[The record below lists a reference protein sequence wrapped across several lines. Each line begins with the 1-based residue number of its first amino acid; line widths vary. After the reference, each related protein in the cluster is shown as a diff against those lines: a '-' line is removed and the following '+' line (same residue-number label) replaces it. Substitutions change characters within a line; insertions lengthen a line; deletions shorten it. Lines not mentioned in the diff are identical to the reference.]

1 MNIWQ
6 MLALVAV
13 MALAVL
19 LLRGAPFLLFP
30 AHKPTPRYILFLGK
44 FLPFAIMGLLIVYC
58 LKGVCLVSYPF
69 GLPEAIALAYVA
81 AVHIWKKNTLLSIGG
96 GTLLYMLLV
105 QVVFG

>member
-1 MNIWQ
+1 MNTWQ
-6 MLALVAV
+6 MLTLVAV
-13 MALAVL
+13 MALAV
-19 LLRGAPFLLFP
+19 LLFP

-105 QVVFG
+105 QVVFR